1 MGELKHG
8 LVAGGVDLQV
18 IEFDHGDLPR
28 ALTALAALIELG
40 GCQVQNV
47 WLGAPPAPGRD
58 RLWFTSI
65 PAEPLPDVPLPPPE
79 PPAATVAP
87 LPAPVPAFLVGV

>member
-1 MGELKHG
+1 MGDLKHG
-8 LVAGGVDLQV
+8 LVDGGVDLQV

-40 GCQVQNV
+40 GCQVQNL

-65 PAEPLPDVPLPPPE
+65 PAARRPAVPLAPPP
-79 PPAATVAP
+79 ADATPVVADE
-87 LPAPVPAFLVGV
+87 APSFLVGV

>member
-1 MGELKHG
+1 MRDLKHG
-8 LVAGGVDLQV
+8 LVDGGVDLQV

-28 ALTALAALIELG
+28 ALDALAALIRIG

-65 PAEPLPDVPLPPPE
+65 PAPRPA
-79 PPAATVAP
+79 PAAWPATAP
-87 LPAPVPAFLVGV
+87 DERAVLIGS

>member
-1 MGELKHG
+1 MGDLKHG
-8 LVAGGVDLQV
+8 LVDGGVDLQV

-28 ALTALAALIELG
+28 ALTALAALIEIG
-40 GCQVQNV
+40 GCQIQNL

-65 PAEPLPDVPLPPPE
+65 PADPLPPVPLA
-79 PPAATVAP
+79 PPAPDA
-87 LPAPVPAFLVGV
+87 VPAHLVGG